1 MVFLG
6 TPHRGSPGFADL
18 GQTIRAIASGLLR
31 VDSNDTILR
40 ALGVD
45 SPELEIGLEEFNPL
59 WNKYKFQ
66 VKTFQE
72 ALPLAGVKI
81 GPLND
86 LVHRKSLPSESTV
99 GVSNE

>member
-6 TPHRGSPGFADL
+6 TPHRGSPGFANL
-18 GQTIRAIASGLLR
+18 GQTICAIASRLLR
-31 VDSNDTILR
+31 VDSNDAILR
-40 ALGVD
+40 ALGVN
-45 SPELEIGLEEFNPL
+45 SPELEIGLEDFSPL

-72 ALPLAGVKI
+72 ALPLAGVNI

-86 LVHRKSLPSESTV
+86 LVRPKLLPSKSTV
-99 GVSNE
+99 GV